1 MSKFWAARFGSKLTT
16 KSDSVRR
23 PAVPAM
29 SFLKVPNMSNQV
41 LRHDHELTEE
51 ISQDSRTDVACFA
64 SSGTVG
70 IVDLGASRTVVGS
83 QQVKEILNGVP
94 EHIRSRI
101 RRTSCNLVFRFGN
114 HQTLSSQH
122 ALLFPLHDMWFEVA
136 IVEGNTPFLLSASFF
151 ETNWS
156 GH

>member
-1 MSKFWAARFGSKLTT
+1 MSL
-16 KSDSVRR
+16 
-23 PAVPAM
+23 P
-29 SFLKVPNMSNQV
+29 KVPESSNQV
-41 LRHDHELTEE
+41 VRHDHVMPEE

-114 HQTLSSQH
+114 H
-122 ALLFPLHDMWFEVA
+122 
-136 IVEGNTPFLLSASFF
+136 
-151 ETNWS
+151 
-156 GH
+156 